1 MSKQR
6 NLNDHQ
12 KFGELI
18 LKTLKEK
25 KKSDS
30 LEGKCK
36 KIWGGSRL
44 LHRTVQISP
53 RGPYV
58 CIAITTAYIVLD

>member
-6 NLNDHQ
+6 TLEV
-12 KFGELI
+12 GELI

-36 KIWGGSRL
+36 KNMGWFETFAQNCKNKS
-44 LHRTVQISP
+44 
-53 RGPYV
+53 
-58 CIAITTAYIVLD
+58 